1 MGRVVDALLSG
12 GFPSRGVVMEP
23 WTRIGPVLTIRNR
36 CPPLKNIDSPLL
48 RCGTTMND
56 LKDPIY
62 AQRLLIALD
71 LAESGIQ
78 MRRAQLERRYPDE
91 SKEEIKERLKAWLLT
106 RPGAEGGD
114 AQGRIVDPSRLG
126 LS

>member
-1 MGRVVDALLSG
+1 MAKKD
-12 GFPSRGVVMEP
+12 F
-23 WTRIGPVLTIRNR
+23 
-36 CPPLKNIDSPLL
+36 
-48 RCGTTMND
+48 
-56 LKDPIY
+56 KDPIY

-78 MRRAQLERRYPDE
+78 LRLSQLKRRYPDV
-91 SKEEIKERLKAWLLT
+91 SKEEIQERLKAWLLT

-114 AQGRIVDPSRLG
+114 TQGRIVDLSRFE